1 MNKMVLLRHA
11 ESLWNLENRFTGWTD
26 VGLSK
31 RGIEEAR
38 RAGHLLASHG
48 FEFDEAHT
56 SVLKRAR
63 DTLSIV
69 LKDMHHGDLPVFRDW
84 RLNERHYGALQG
96 LNKADTAAQF
106 GEQQLHEWR
115 RSYYARPPAL
125 EPGDPRHPGNDILY
139 ADIDPAQ
146 LPATESLEDTT
157 RRVVPYWEQNL
168 APHIVAG
175 RSLLVVA
182 HGNSLRALV
191 KHLENLSAEEVE
203 RLEIPTGR
211 PLVYEFAGGL
221 RVARRYYLETLK
233 DTARSA
239 A

>member
-38 RAGHLLASHG
+38 HAGHLLASHG

-69 LKDMHHGDLPVFRDW
+69 LKEMHHRDLPAFRDW

-125 EPGDPRHPGNDILY
+125 EADDPRHPGNDILY
-139 ADIDPAQ
+139 ADIDSAQ